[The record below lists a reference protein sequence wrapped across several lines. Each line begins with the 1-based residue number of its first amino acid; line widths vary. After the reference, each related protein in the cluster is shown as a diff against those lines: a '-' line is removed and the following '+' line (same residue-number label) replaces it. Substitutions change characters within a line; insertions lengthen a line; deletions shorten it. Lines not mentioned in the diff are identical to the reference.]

1 MITGYSYQRKYVPS
15 LARYR
20 LQQFEDEYFF
30 LLNTTIKLIE
40 AEK

>member
-20 LQQFEDEYFF
+20 LQQFEDEYFYP
-30 LLNTTIKLIE
+30 IE
-40 AEK
+40 YHNRIIESEK